1 MTAERERAAARRVW
15 VVSELYYPELTST
28 GYFLTRIAEGL
39 APHYEV
45 HALCGQPT
53 HSARGIRAP
62 ARERRHGVAVVR
74 APGTTLDKDRPI
86 GRILNMATVSI
97 SMFVHLVLHLR
108 REDAVLVVTTPP
120 PLPFLTA
127 LACALR
133 RARCVLLVHDVYPE
147 TLVAA
152 GLIAPGGLVART
164 LSSLT
169 GRMYARMERI
179 CALGRDMRTVILAKL
194 RGRRQPPVEI
204 LTNWAAEDVLEAM
217 PRDANPLLAELG
229 LAGKFVVQYA
239 GNMGPLH
246 AIEDLVEA
254 ARRLASTAPDV
265 HFLFIGSGGKRRWLE
280 TSVREQALGN
290 VTVLAPRPRTDQQ
303 VFLNA
308 CDIAITAFVPGMFG
322 AGVPSRLYNILA
334 SGKPIVA
341 AVDRES
347 ELSLVVHEERAGWI
361 VEPGDIDGIVRA
373 VLEARSDPARLAAM
387 GARGRAAAAGR
398 YAYAAVMRGYR
409 DLFASVFAGR
419 PGAEAELRTAGQP

>member
-1 MTAERERAAARRVW
+1 MTAAPERAGARRVW

-39 APHYEV
+39 AADYEV
-45 HALCGQPT
+45 RALCGQPT
-53 HSARGIRAP
+53 HSARGTRAP
-62 ARERRHGVAVVR
+62 ARERRNKVEVVR

-86 GRILNMATVSI
+86 GRLLNMATVSI
-97 SMFVHLVLHLR
+97 AMFVHLCAHLR
-108 REDAVLVVTTPP
+108 RGDAVLVVTTPP

-127 LACALR
+127 AACALR
-133 RARCVLLVHDVYPE
+133 GARAVLLVHDVYPE

-152 GLIAPGGLVART
+152 GMIAADGLPARA
-164 LSSLT
+164 LSWLT
-169 GRMYARMERI
+169 GRMYGRMTRI
-179 CALGRDMRTVILAKL
+179 CALGRDMRTLILGKMP
-194 RGRRQPPVEI
+194 RRRHPPVDI
-204 LTNWAAEDVLEAM
+204 LTNWAAEEVLTPM
-217 PRDANPLLAELG
+217 PRATNPLLAELG
-229 LAGKFVVQYA
+229 LTDRFVVQYA

-254 ARRLASTAPDV
+254 ARRLAGQAPDV

-280 TSVREQALGN
+280 ATVAREALPN
-290 VTVLAPRPRTDQQ
+290 VTVLAPRPRSDQQ

-341 AVDRES
+341 AVDPQS
-347 ELSLVVHEERAGWI
+347 ELALVVKEERVGWI
-361 VEPGDIDGIVRA
+361 ARPGDVDGIVAA
-373 VLEARSDPARLAAM
+373 VLEARQDRERLAEM

-398 YAYAAVMRGYR
+398 YSYASVMSGYR
-409 DLFASVFAGR
+409 ALFASLLAADR
-419 PGAEAELRTAGQP
+419 AAEPEWTTAGQS